1 LDIASL
7 NSASAVSSAS
17 ASMADAM
24 PADLSAAA
32 AAAPQHVYENSWF
45 KVDDFNWLRQQHS
58 PNWAVLPETERVA
71 QVKID

>member
-1 LDIASL
+1 
-7 NSASAVSSAS
+7 
-17 ASMADAM
+17 M